1 MIQNLIYSQPNNY
14 YQANNAYDRL
24 NNLMNTDMN
33 QIHSMYY
40 PDLTNDEFNA
50 NMQTRNKLLYE
61 RGKLEQLAKY
71 GDRTNCGILYNKIK
85 GNQDFKE
92 IINSKY
98 IDNPQMFVRLINNL
112 NSLEHQRQE
121 KFIPYNYPYM
131 YGGIYYNSVQRPI
144 DYNKYN
150 MNDYLKMLN
159 DFIKNDKIS
168 DDLKQYFIS
177 MKSDKIDL
185 YYSKLD
191 KLNLSDNPMEVL
203 MEKIYRV
210 QE

>member
-1 MIQNLIYSQPNNY
+1 MIQNLIYSQPYNY
-14 YQANNAYDRL
+14 YSSNNAYDRL

-33 QIHSMYY
+33 QIHSKYY
-40 PDLTNDEFNA
+40 PDLTNDEFSA
-50 NMQTRNKLLYE
+50 DVQTRNKLLYE

-71 GDRTNCGILYNKIK
+71 GDWTNCGILYNKIK
-85 GNQDFKE
+85 GNNDFKE

-98 IDNPQMFVRLINNL
+98 IDNSQIFVRLINNL

-121 KFIPYNYPYM
+121 KFRPYNYTFL
-131 YGGIYYNSVQRPI
+131 YGGFYYNSVQRPI
-144 DYNKYN
+144 AYEKYK
-150 MNDYLKMLN
+150 MNDYLKILN

-185 YYSKLD
+185 YYTKLD

-203 MEKIYRV
+203 MEKLPFV